1 MKSDRK
7 IKVIDVDNYRL
18 LKIISI
24 AEREAESERLSGIY
38 AEVIIDIEGD
48 ICVSNE
54 STEER
59 GD

>member
-1 MKSDRK
+1 MKSEDK

-24 AEREAESERLSGIY
+24 DQRETELERLSKVY
-38 AEVIIDIEGD
+38 AEVLLDLDGH

-54 STEER
+54 PTEES
-59 GD
+59 GE